1 MIEPAIAWLQT
12 QARAEIAGS
21 RRTAADG
28 TILYTPDGLG
38 HYGALVRRSGG
49 APR

>member
-1 MIEPAIAWLQT
+1 MNALAITWLQA

-21 RRTAADG
+21 RGAAAAG
-28 TILYTPDGLG
+28 TVLYTPDCLG

-49 APR
+49 TR